1 MMSSKYSRVCAEID
15 MDAIAENFRV
25 MHEAIRPETKLV
37 AVIKT
42 DGYGH
47 GAVPIAQMI
56 QPEDYIWG
64 FAVATMTEAM
74 ILRKNQIT
82 KPVLILGYTFE
93 EDYEDLIRYEIRPV
107 VFKLDMTKKL
117 SQAAIQLKKTLSIH
131 IGLDTGMS
139 RIGFSDT
146 EESIETIREIASLPG
161 IKIEGMFTH
170 FAKADELDKTSAN
183 RQFERYM
190 HFAHRLEEA
199 GVVIPLK
206 HVSNSAALM
215 ELADMNLNLV
225 RAGISIYGIY
235 PSAEVSRD
243 SMKLTPAMSLR
254 SRIVYIKEIETGT
267 QISYG
272 GTFTATHPMK
282 IATIPVGYGDGYPRM
297 LSNKGCVL
305 IHGKRAKILGRICMD
320 QFMVDVTDIPEAKEL
335 DEVILVGRQGNEEI
349 TVDELGDLCGR
360 FSYEFICD
368 IGKRVPRIYTK
379 NHEVYLVRDC
389 SGID

>member
-1 MMSSKYSRVCAEID
+1 MNSKYSRVYAEID

-25 MHEAIRPETKLV
+25 MHERISPKTKMV
-37 AVIKT
+37 AVIKA

-47 GAVPIAQMI
+47 GAVPIARMI

-107 VFKLDMTKKL
+107 VFKLDMAKEL
-117 SQAAIQLKKTLSIH
+117 SQAAVQLKKTLSIH

-146 EESIETIREIASLPG
+146 EESIKTIREIASLPG
-161 IKIEGMFTH
+161 IRIEGMFTH
-170 FAKADELDKTSAN
+170 FAKADELDKAPAN

-199 GVVIPLK
+199 GVAIPLK

-215 ELADMNLNLV
+215 ELADMNLDLV

-235 PSAEVSRD
+235 PSEEVSRD
-243 SMKLTPAMSLR
+243 SMKLTPAMSLH

-272 GTFTATHPMK
+272 GTFTAPHPMR

-297 LSNKGCVL
+297 LSNKGFVL
-305 IHGKRAKILGRICMD
+305 IREKRARILGRICMD
-320 QFMVDVTDIPEAKEL
+320 QFMVDVTDILEAQEL
-335 DEVILVGRQGNEEI
+335 DEVVLVGRQGNEEI

>member
-25 MHEAIRPETKLV
+25 MHEAIRPETKMV

-379 NHEVYLVRDC
+379 NH
-389 SGID
+389 

>member
-1 MMSSKYSRVCAEID
+1 MNSKYSRVYAEID

-25 MHEAIRPETKLV
+25 MHERISPKTKMV

-47 GAVPIAQMI
+47 GAVPIARMI

-107 VFKLDMTKKL
+107 VFKLDMAKEL
-117 SQAAIQLKKTLSIH
+117 SQAAVQLKKTLSIH

-146 EESIETIREIASLPG
+146 EESIKTICEIASLPG
-161 IKIEGMFTH
+161 IRIEGMFTH
-170 FAKADELDKTSAN
+170 FAKADELDKASAN

-199 GVVIPLK
+199 GVAIPLK

-215 ELADMNLNLV
+215 ELADMNLDLV

-235 PSAEVSRD
+235 PSEDVSRD
-243 SMKLTPAMSLR
+243 SMKLTPAMSLH

-272 GTFTATHPMK
+272 GTFTAPHPMR

-297 LSNKGCVL
+297 LSNKGFVL
-305 IHGKRAKILGRICMD
+305 IREKRARILGRICMD
-320 QFMVDVTDIPEAKEL
+320 QFMVDVTDIPEAQEL
-335 DEVILVGRQGNEEI
+335 DEVVLVGRQGNEEI

>member
-25 MHEAIRPETKLV
+25 MHEAIRPETKMV

>member
-15 MDAIAENFRV
+15 MDAIAENFRI
-25 MHEAIRPETKLV
+25 MHEAIHPETKMV

-93 EDYEDLIRYEIRPV
+93 EDYEDLIRYEIRPI
-107 VFKLDMTKKL
+107 VFKLDMAKEL
-117 SQAAIQLKKTLSIH
+117 SEAAVHLKKTLSIH

-146 EESIETIREIASLPG
+146 EESIETIRKIASLPG
-161 IKIEGMFTH
+161 IEIEGMFTH
-170 FAKADELDKTSAN
+170 FAKADELDKTATN
-183 RQFERYM
+183 RQFERY
-190 HFAHRLEEA
+190 
-199 GVVIPLK
+199 
-206 HVSNSAALM
+206 
-215 ELADMNLNLV
+215 MNLNLV

-243 SMKLTPAMSLR
+243 SMKLTPAMSIH

-267 QISYG
+267 EISYG
-272 GTFTATHPMK
+272 GTFTAPHPMR

-297 LSNKGCVL
+297 LSNKGYVL

-320 QFMVDVTDIPEAKEL
+320 QFMVDVTDIPQAKEL
-335 DEVILVGRQGNEEI
+335 DEVILVGRQGDEEI

-368 IGKRVPRIYTK
+368 IGKRVPRIYTR

-389 SGID
+389 SGTN

>member
-25 MHEAIRPETKLV
+25 MHEAIRPETKMV

-107 VFKLDMTKKL
+107 VFKLDMAKEL
-117 SQAAIQLKKTLSIH
+117 SQAAVQLKKTLSIH

-272 GTFTATHPMK
+272 GTFTAPHPMK

-305 IHGKRAKILGRICMD
+305 IHGRRAKILGRICMD

>member
-1 MMSSKYSRVCAEID
+1 MNSKYSRVYAEID

-25 MHEAIRPETKLV
+25 MHERISPKTKMV

-47 GAVPIAQMI
+47 GAVPIARMI

-107 VFKLDMTKKL
+107 VFKLDMAKEL
-117 SQAAIQLKKTLSIH
+117 SQAAVQLKKTLSIH

-146 EESIETIREIASLPG
+146 EESIKTIREIASLPG
-161 IKIEGMFTH
+161 IRIEGMFTH
-170 FAKADELDKTSAN
+170 FAKADELDKAPAN

-199 GVVIPLK
+199 GVAIPLK

-215 ELADMNLNLV
+215 ELADMNLDLV

-235 PSAEVSRD
+235 PSEEVSRD
-243 SMKLTPAMSLR
+243 SMKLTPAMSLH

-272 GTFTATHPMK
+272 GTFTAPHPMR

-297 LSNKGCVL
+297 LSNKGFVL
-305 IHGKRAKILGRICMD
+305 IHEKRARILGRICMD
-320 QFMVDVTDIPEAKEL
+320 QFMVDVTDIPEAQEL

>member
-1 MMSSKYSRVCAEID
+1 MNSKYSRVYAEID

-25 MHEAIRPETKLV
+25 MHERISPKTKMV

-47 GAVPIAQMI
+47 GAVPIARMI
-56 QPEDYIWG
+56 QPEDYFWG

-82 KPVLILGYTFE
+82 KPILILGYTFE

-107 VFKLDMTKKL
+107 VFKLDMAKEL
-117 SQAAIQLKKTLSIH
+117 SQAAVQLKKTLSIH

-146 EESIETIREIASLPG
+146 EESIKTIREIASLPG
-161 IKIEGMFTH
+161 IRIEGMFTH
-170 FAKADELDKTSAN
+170 FAKADELDKAPAN

-199 GVVIPLK
+199 GITIPLK

-243 SMKLTPAMSLR
+243 SMKLTPAMSIH

-267 QISYG
+267 EISYG
-272 GTFTATHPMK
+272 GTFTAPHPMR

-297 LSNKGCVL
+297 LSNKGYVL

-320 QFMVDVTDIPEAKEL
+320 QFMVDVTDIPQAKEL
-335 DEVILVGRQGNEEI
+335 DEVILVGRQGDEEI

-368 IGKRVPRIYTK
+368 IGKRLPRIYTR

-389 SGID
+389 SGTN

>member
-25 MHEAIRPETKLV
+25 MHEAIRPETKMV

-107 VFKLDMTKKL
+107 VFKLDMAKEL
-117 SQAAIQLKKTLSIH
+117 SQAAVQLKKTLSIH

-215 ELADMNLNLV
+215 ELPDMNLNLV

-272 GTFTATHPMK
+272 GTFTATHPMR

-305 IHGKRAKILGRICMD
+305 IRGKRAKILGRICMD

-335 DEVILVGRQGNEEI
+335 DEVILVGRQGSEEI

>member
-1 MMSSKYSRVCAEID
+1 MNSKYSRVYAEID

-25 MHEAIRPETKLV
+25 MHERISPKTKMV

-47 GAVPIAQMI
+47 GAVPIARMI

-107 VFKLDMTKKL
+107 VFKLDMAKEL
-117 SQAAIQLKKTLSIH
+117 SQAAVQLKKTLSIH

-146 EESIETIREIASLPG
+146 EESIKTIREIASLPG
-161 IKIEGMFTH
+161 IRIEGMFTH
-170 FAKADELDKTSAN
+170 FAKADELDKAPAN

-199 GVVIPLK
+199 GVAIPLK

-215 ELADMNLNLV
+215 ELADMNLDLV

-235 PSAEVSRD
+235 PSEEVSRD
-243 SMKLTPAMSLR
+243 SMKLTPAMSLH

-272 GTFTATHPMK
+272 GTFTAPHPMR

-297 LSNKGCVL
+297 LSNKGFVL
-305 IHGKRAKILGRICMD
+305 IREKRARILGRICMD
-320 QFMVDVTDIPEAKEL
+320 QFMVDVTDIPEAQEL
-335 DEVILVGRQGNEEI
+335 DEVVLVGRQGNEEI

>member
-1 MMSSKYSRVCAEID
+1 MNSKYSRVYAEID

-25 MHEAIRPETKLV
+25 MHERISPKTKMV

-47 GAVPIAQMI
+47 GAVPIARMI

-107 VFKLDMTKKL
+107 VFKLDMAKEL
-117 SQAAIQLKKTLSIH
+117 SQAAVQLKKTLSIH

-146 EESIETIREIASLPG
+146 EESIKTIREIASLPG
-161 IKIEGMFTH
+161 IRIEGMFTH
-170 FAKADELDKTSAN
+170 FAKADELDKASAN

-199 GVVIPLK
+199 GVAIPLK

-215 ELADMNLNLV
+215 ELADMNLDLV

-235 PSAEVSRD
+235 PSEEVSRD
-243 SMKLTPAMSLR
+243 SMKLTPAMSLH

-272 GTFTATHPMK
+272 GTFTAPHPMR

-297 LSNKGCVL
+297 LSNKGYVL
-305 IHGKRAKILGRICMD
+305 IREKRARILGRICMD
-320 QFMVDVTDIPEAKEL
+320 QFMVDVTDIPEAQEL
-335 DEVILVGRQGNEEI
+335 DEVVLVGRQGNEEI

>member
-1 MMSSKYSRVCAEID
+1 MNSKYSRVYAEID

-25 MHEAIRPETKLV
+25 MHERISPKTKMV

-47 GAVPIAQMI
+47 GAVPIARMI

-107 VFKLDMTKKL
+107 VFKLDMAKEL
-117 SQAAIQLKKTLSIH
+117 SQAAVQLKKTLSIH

-146 EESIETIREIASLPG
+146 EESIKTIREIASLPG

-170 FAKADELDKTSAN
+170 FAKADELDKAPAN

-199 GVVIPLK
+199 GVAIPLK

-215 ELADMNLNLV
+215 ELADMNLDLV

-243 SMKLTPAMSLR
+243 SMKLTPAMSLH

-272 GTFTATHPMK
+272 GTFTAPHPMR

-297 LSNKGCVL
+297 LSNKGYVL
-305 IHGKRAKILGRICMD
+305 IHEKRARILGRICMD
-320 QFMVDVTDIPEAKEL
+320 QFMVDVTDIPEAQEL

-379 NHEVYLVRDC
+379 NHEVYLIRDC

>member
-25 MHEAIRPETKLV
+25 MHEAIRPETKMV

-107 VFKLDMTKKL
+107 VFKLDMAKEL
-117 SQAAIQLKKTLSIH
+117 SEAAVHLKKTLSIH

>member
-1 MMSSKYSRVCAEID
+1 
-15 MDAIAENFRV
+15 
-25 MHEAIRPETKLV
+25 
-37 AVIKT
+37 
-42 DGYGH
+42 
-47 GAVPIAQMI
+47 MI

-107 VFKLDMTKKL
+107 VFKLDMAKEL
-117 SQAAIQLKKTLSIH
+117 SQTAVQLKKTLSIH

-146 EESIETIREIASLPG
+146 EESIKTIREIASLPG

-170 FAKADELDKTSAN
+170 FAKADELDKAPAN

-199 GVVIPLK
+199 GVAIPLK

-215 ELADMNLNLV
+215 ELADMNLDLV

-235 PSAEVSRD
+235 PSEEVSRD
-243 SMKLTPAMSLR
+243 SMKLTPAMSLH

-272 GTFTATHPMK
+272 GTFTAPHPMR

-297 LSNKGCVL
+297 LSNKGYVL
-305 IHGKRAKILGRICMD
+305 IHEKRARILGRICMD
-320 QFMVDVTDIPEAKEL
+320 QFMVDVTDIPEAQEL

>member
-1 MMSSKYSRVCAEID
+1 MNGC
-15 MDAIAENFRV
+15 F
-25 MHEAIRPETKLV
+25 
-37 AVIKT
+37 
-42 DGYGH
+42 
-47 GAVPIAQMI
+47 
-56 QPEDYIWG
+56 
-64 FAVATMTEAM
+64 
-74 ILRKNQIT
+74 
-82 KPVLILGYTFE
+82 
-93 EDYEDLIRYEIRPV
+93 
-107 VFKLDMTKKL
+107 
-117 SQAAIQLKKTLSIH
+117 
-131 IGLDTGMS
+131 
-139 RIGFSDT
+139 
-146 EESIETIREIASLPG
+146 
-161 IKIEGMFTH
+161 
-170 FAKADELDKTSAN
+170 

-199 GVVIPLK
+199 GITIPLK

-243 SMKLTPAMSLR
+243 SMKLTPAMSIH

-267 QISYG
+267 EISYG
-272 GTFTATHPMK
+272 GTFTAPHPMR

-297 LSNKGCVL
+297 LSNKGYVL

-320 QFMVDVTDIPEAKEL
+320 QFMVDVTDIPQAKEL
-335 DEVILVGRQGNEEI
+335 DEVILVGRQGDEEI

-368 IGKRVPRIYTK
+368 IGKRVPRIYTR

-389 SGID
+389 SGTN

>member
-1 MMSSKYSRVCAEID
+1 MNSKYSRVYAEID

-25 MHEAIRPETKLV
+25 MHERISPKTKMV

-47 GAVPIAQMI
+47 GAVPIARMI

-107 VFKLDMTKKL
+107 VFKLDMAKEL
-117 SQAAIQLKKTLSIH
+117 SQAAVQLKKTLSIH

-146 EESIETIREIASLPG
+146 EESIKTIREIASLPG

-170 FAKADELDKTSAN
+170 FAKADELDKAPAN

-199 GVVIPLK
+199 GVAIPLK

-215 ELADMNLNLV
+215 ELADMNLDLV

-235 PSAEVSRD
+235 PSEEVSRD
-243 SMKLTPAMSLR
+243 SMKLTPAMSLH

-272 GTFTATHPMK
+272 GTFTAPHPMR

-297 LSNKGCVL
+297 LSNKGYVL
-305 IHGKRAKILGRICMD
+305 IHEKRARILGRICMD
-320 QFMVDVTDIPEAKEL
+320 QFMVDVTDIPEAQEL

-379 NHEVYLVRDC
+379 NHEVYLIRDC

>member
-1 MMSSKYSRVCAEID
+1 MNSKYSRVYAEID

-25 MHEAIRPETKLV
+25 MHERISPKTKMV

-47 GAVPIAQMI
+47 GAVPIARMI
-56 QPEDYIWG
+56 QPEDYSW
-64 FAVATMTEAM
+64 ACRRATMTEAM

-107 VFKLDMTKKL
+107 VFKLDMAKEL
-117 SQAAIQLKKTLSIH
+117 SQAAVQLKKTLSIH

-146 EESIETIREIASLPG
+146 EESIKTICEIASLPG
-161 IKIEGMFTH
+161 IRIEGMFTH
-170 FAKADELDKTSAN
+170 FAKADELDKASAN

-199 GVVIPLK
+199 GVAIPLK

-215 ELADMNLNLV
+215 ELADMNLDLV

-235 PSAEVSRD
+235 PSEEVSRD
-243 SMKLTPAMSLR
+243 SMKLTPAMSLH

-272 GTFTATHPMK
+272 GTFTAPHPMR

-297 LSNKGCVL
+297 LSNKGFVL
-305 IHGKRAKILGRICMD
+305 IREKRARILGRICMD
-320 QFMVDVTDIPEAKEL
+320 QFMVDVTDIPEAQEL
-335 DEVILVGRQGNEEI
+335 DEVVLVGRQGNEEI

>member
-1 MMSSKYSRVCAEID
+1 MNSKYSRVYAEID

-25 MHEAIRPETKLV
+25 MHERISPKTKMV

-47 GAVPIAQMI
+47 GAVPIARMI

-107 VFKLDMTKKL
+107 VFKLDMAKEL
-117 SQAAIQLKKTLSIH
+117 SQAAVQLKKTLSIH

-146 EESIETIREIASLPG
+146 EESIKTIREIASLPG
-161 IKIEGMFTH
+161 IRIEGMFTH
-170 FAKADELDKTSAN
+170 FAKADELDKASAN

-199 GVVIPLK
+199 GVAIPLK

-215 ELADMNLNLV
+215 ELADMNLDLV

-235 PSAEVSRD
+235 PSEEVSRD
-243 SMKLTPAMSLR
+243 SMKLTPAMSLH

-272 GTFTATHPMK
+272 GTFTAPHPMR

-297 LSNKGCVL
+297 LSNKGFVL
-305 IHGKRAKILGRICMD
+305 IREKRARILGRICMD
-320 QFMVDVTDIPEAKEL
+320 QFMVDVTDIPEAQEL
-335 DEVILVGRQGNEEI
+335 DEVVLVGRQGNEEI

>member
-1 MMSSKYSRVCAEID
+1 MNSKYSRVYAEID

-25 MHEAIRPETKLV
+25 MHERISPKTKMV

-47 GAVPIAQMI
+47 GAVPIARMI

-107 VFKLDMTKKL
+107 VFKLDMAKEL
-117 SQAAIQLKKTLSIH
+117 SQTAVQLKKTLSIH

-146 EESIETIREIASLPG
+146 EESIKTIREIASLPG
-161 IKIEGMFTH
+161 IRIEGMFTH
-170 FAKADELDKTSAN
+170 FAKADELDKAPAN

-199 GVVIPLK
+199 GVAIPLK

-215 ELADMNLNLV
+215 ELADMNLDLV

-235 PSAEVSRD
+235 PSEEVSRD
-243 SMKLTPAMSLR
+243 SMKLTPAMSLH

-272 GTFTATHPMK
+272 GTFTAPHPMR

-297 LSNKGCVL
+297 LSNKGFVL
-305 IHGKRAKILGRICMD
+305 IHEKRARILGRICMD
-320 QFMVDVTDIPEAKEL
+320 QFMVDVTDIPEAQEL

>member
-1 MMSSKYSRVCAEID
+1 MMSSKYSRVYAEID

-25 MHEAIRPETKLV
+25 MHERISPKTKMV

-47 GAVPIAQMI
+47 GAVPIARMI

-107 VFKLDMTKKL
+107 VFKLDMAKEL
-117 SQAAIQLKKTLSIH
+117 SQAAVQLKKTLSIH

-146 EESIETIREIASLPG
+146 EESIKTICEIASLPG
-161 IKIEGMFTH
+161 IRIEGMFTH
-170 FAKADELDKTSAN
+170 FAKADELDKASAN

-199 GVVIPLK
+199 GVAIPLK

-215 ELADMNLNLV
+215 ELADMNLDLV

-235 PSAEVSRD
+235 PSEEVSRD
-243 SMKLTPAMSLR
+243 SMKLTPAMSLH

-272 GTFTATHPMK
+272 GTFTAPHPMR

-297 LSNKGCVL
+297 LSNKGFVL
-305 IHGKRAKILGRICMD
+305 IREKRARILGRICMD
-320 QFMVDVTDIPEAKEL
+320 QFMVDVTDIPEAQEL
-335 DEVILVGRQGNEEI
+335 DEVVLVGRQGNEEI

>member
-1 MMSSKYSRVCAEID
+1 MNSKYSRVYAEID

-25 MHEAIRPETKLV
+25 MHERISPKTKMV

-47 GAVPIAQMI
+47 GAVPIARMI

-107 VFKLDMTKKL
+107 VFKLDMAKEL
-117 SQAAIQLKKTLSIH
+117 SQAAVQLKKTLSIH

-146 EESIETIREIASLPG
+146 EESIKTICEIASLPG
-161 IKIEGMFTH
+161 IRIEGMFTH
-170 FAKADELDKTSAN
+170 FAKADELDKASAN

-199 GVVIPLK
+199 GVAIPLK

-215 ELADMNLNLV
+215 ELADMNLDLV

-235 PSAEVSRD
+235 PSEEVSRD
-243 SMKLTPAMSLR
+243 SMKLTPAMSLH

-272 GTFTATHPMK
+272 GTFTAPHPMR

-297 LSNKGCVL
+297 LSNKGFVL
-305 IHGKRAKILGRICMD
+305 IREKRARILGRICMD
-320 QFMVDVTDIPEAKEL
+320 QFMVDVTDIPEAQEL
-335 DEVILVGRQGNEEI
+335 DEVVLVGRQGNEEI

>member
-1 MMSSKYSRVCAEID
+1 MNSKYSRVYAEID

-25 MHEAIRPETKLV
+25 MHERISPKTKMV

-47 GAVPIAQMI
+47 GAVPIARMI

-107 VFKLDMTKKL
+107 VFKLDMAKKL
-117 SQAAIQLKKTLSIH
+117 SQAAVQLKKTLSIH

-146 EESIETIREIASLPG
+146 EESIKTIREIASLPG
-161 IKIEGMFTH
+161 IRIEGMFTH
-170 FAKADELDKTSAN
+170 FAKADELDKAPAN

-199 GVVIPLK
+199 GVAIPLK

-215 ELADMNLNLV
+215 ELADMNLDLV

-235 PSAEVSRD
+235 PSEEVSRD
-243 SMKLTPAMSLR
+243 SMKLTPAMSLH

-272 GTFTATHPMK
+272 GTFTAPHPMR

-297 LSNKGCVL
+297 LSNKGFVL
-305 IHGKRAKILGRICMD
+305 IHEKRARILGRICMD
-320 QFMVDVTDIPEAKEL
+320 QFMVDVTDIPEAQEL

>member
-1 MMSSKYSRVCAEID
+1 MNSKYSRVYAEID

-25 MHEAIRPETKLV
+25 MHERISPKTKMV

-47 GAVPIAQMI
+47 GAVPIARMI

-107 VFKLDMTKKL
+107 VFKLDMAKEL
-117 SQAAIQLKKTLSIH
+117 SQAAVQLKKTLSIH

-146 EESIETIREIASLPG
+146 EESIKTIREIASLPG
-161 IKIEGMFTH
+161 IRIEGMFTH
-170 FAKADELDKTSAN
+170 FAKADELDKAPAN
-183 RQFERYM
+183 RQFERYI

-199 GVVIPLK
+199 GVAIPLK

-215 ELADMNLNLV
+215 ELADMNLDLV

-243 SMKLTPAMSLR
+243 SMKLTPAMSLH

-272 GTFTATHPMK
+272 GTFTAPHPMR

-297 LSNKGCVL
+297 LSNKGYVL
-305 IHGKRAKILGRICMD
+305 IHEKRARILGRICMD
-320 QFMVDVTDIPEAKEL
+320 QFMVDVTDIPEAQEL

>member
-1 MMSSKYSRVCAEID
+1 MNSKYSRVYAEID

-25 MHEAIRPETKLV
+25 MHERISPKTKMV

-47 GAVPIAQMI
+47 GAVPIARMI

-107 VFKLDMTKKL
+107 VFKLDMAKEL
-117 SQAAIQLKKTLSIH
+117 SQAAVQLKKTLSIH

-146 EESIETIREIASLPG
+146 EESIKTIREIASLPG

-170 FAKADELDKTSAN
+170 FAKADELDKAPAN

-199 GVVIPLK
+199 GVAIPLK

-215 ELADMNLNLV
+215 ELADMNLDLV

-243 SMKLTPAMSLR
+243 SMKLTPAMSLH

-272 GTFTATHPMK
+272 GTFTAPHPMR

-297 LSNKGCVL
+297 LSNKGFVL
-305 IHGKRAKILGRICMD
+305 IREKRARILGRICMD
-320 QFMVDVTDIPEAKEL
+320 QFMVDVTDILEAQEL
-335 DEVILVGRQGNEEI
+335 DEVVLVGRQGNEEI

>member
-1 MMSSKYSRVCAEID
+1 MNSKYSRVYAEID

-25 MHEAIRPETKLV
+25 MHERISPKTKMV

-47 GAVPIAQMI
+47 GAVPIARMI
-56 QPEDYIWG
+56 QPEDYSWACRRAPRPG
-64 FAVATMTEAM
+64 AR

-107 VFKLDMTKKL
+107 VFKLDMAKEL
-117 SQAAIQLKKTLSIH
+117 SQAAVQLKKTLSIH

-146 EESIETIREIASLPG
+146 EESIKTICEIASLPG
-161 IKIEGMFTH
+161 IRIEGMFTH
-170 FAKADELDKTSAN
+170 FAKADELDKASAN

-199 GVVIPLK
+199 GVAIPLK

-215 ELADMNLNLV
+215 ELADMNLDLV

-235 PSAEVSRD
+235 PSEEVSRD
-243 SMKLTPAMSLR
+243 SMKLTPAMSLH

-272 GTFTATHPMK
+272 GTFTAPHPMR

-297 LSNKGCVL
+297 LSNKGFVL
-305 IHGKRAKILGRICMD
+305 IREKRARILGRICMD
-320 QFMVDVTDIPEAKEL
+320 QFMVDVTDIPEAQEL
-335 DEVILVGRQGNEEI
+335 DEVVLVGRQGNEEI